1 MTYRE
6 AVDDFILYVSSY
18 CSPAT
23 LEYYRLNLNFFSDYL
38 FSRYG
43 NLDFDVSLLS
53 RIDYI
58 SYISYQRNRKVKN
71 TSVRTYVRS
80 VKAFLRYLY
89 NEKYILENITNNVK
103 LPRSDKRIVVP
114 LSSSDVKKLDAK
126 LKDTVYSLRNY
137 CIFHLML
144 DCGLRLGEVIELK
157 LSDIDFNGGY
167 VTVKNSKYNKSR
179 LVPLPL
185 SLSFEIKQYLSSCR
199 MLSSCNFL
207 ILNSCGEPMSKNS
220 VEMLFSRLKT
230 PTLNVYPHLL
240 RHTFATS
247 FILGGG
253 SLEVLRVLLGHSSY
267 NVTQEYLHIANYVGV
282 ANIDI
287 YKIDN
292 CMFRAY
298 NYRSKIQ

>member
-1 MTYRE
+1 MTYNE
-6 AVDDFILYVSSY
+6 AVEDFILYISSY

-23 LEYYRLNLNFFSDYL
+23 LEYYRVNLDFFSNYL
-38 FSRYG
+38 FSKYG

-71 TSVRTYVRS
+71 TSVRTYARS

-89 NEKYILENITNNVK
+89 NESIILENPTKNVK
-103 LPRSDKRIVVP
+103 LPRSDKRIVIP
-114 LSSSDVKKLDAK
+114 LSSGDVENLDLQ
-126 LKDTVYSLRNY
+126 LKSTVFPLRNL

-144 DCGLRLGEVIELK
+144 DCGLRLGEVIDLNN
-157 LSDIDFNGGY
+157 SDIDFCNSY
-167 VTVKNSKYNKSR
+167 ITIKNSKCNKSR
-179 LVPLPL
+179 LVPLPPNL
-185 SLSFEIKQYLSSCR
+185 SCYIKRYISRERLANSCD
-199 MLSSCNFL
+199 NL
-207 ILNSCGEPMSKNS
+207 ILNSSCEPISKNS
-220 VEMLFSRLKT
+220 IEMLFSRLKT

-287 YKIDN
+287 YKIDE

-298 NYRSKIQ
+298 NYRS